1 MTAKKA
7 DKKTNKRKKPGAAK
21 KADTDNK
28 ANIVGI
34 DLGTTFSA
42 LAVLNSIGKP
52 QIVPNTD
59 GERLTPSAI
68 FFDEDD
74 ANTIRVGVEAL
85 NSRHLNAERSVRWIK
100 RHMADAKY
108 HKKVDGKDWTP
119 VELSS
124 LILKKLKQDCS
135 AENGQIQDVVIS
147 VPAHFD
153 EVRRKATMDA
163 GTMAG
168 LNVIGIVNE
177 PVAAA
182 LYYATTHDISGK
194 VLVYDLG
201 GGTFDVTI
209 INVTGHQMQIIC
221 SQGDHA
227 LGGIDFDAQILQ
239 MLEQRYKEKFSTD
252 LINSDEDRAKHE
264 DEAED
269 IKKTLSRRQIA
280 KKMLYGPAGS
290 MKVQITREM
299 FEQAVSPLIAR
310 TDILLEV
317 ALEEAGLKPSEIDK
331 VLLVGGSTRIPSVR
345 RRLEKMFGSPPETTV
360 NVDECVAL
368 GAALHAGLTTLREK
382 PDAVP
387 AGISAGLRDINLRDV
402 CNHSYGTICAPVDK
416 ETGRRVI
423 ANHIILR
430 KNTPLPCEQTQ
441 TFYTVSE
448 GQTDL
453 TVTITQG
460 EDSAVEYVNKIATH
474 KFELPP
480 NRPAERPI
488 KVTYRYD
495 VNQRMHCSFHDIESD
510 RVLEVDFCLDQN
522 GLMSPSDVKQK
533 AEQLQHV
540 KVE

>member
-1 MTAKKA
+1 M
-7 DKKTNKRKKPGAAK
+7 
-21 KADTDNK
+21 

-42 LAVLNSIGKP
+42 LAVLNAIGKP
-52 QIVPNTD
+52 EIVPDAD

-68 FFDEDD
+68 FFDEENSDI
-74 ANTIRVGVEAL
+74 IRVGVEAV

-100 RHMADAKY
+100 RHMGDANY
-108 HKKVDGKDWTP
+108 SRNVDGKDWTA

-124 LILKKLKQDCS
+124 IILKKLKQECS
-135 AENGQIQDVVIS
+135 TEHGEIRDVVIS

-163 GTMAG
+163 GAMAG

-177 PVAAA
+177 PVAAV
-182 LYYATTHDISGK
+182 LYYATTHQVSGK

-209 INVTGHQMQIIC
+209 VDVKGHQMEIVC

-227 LGGIDFDAQILQ
+227 LGGIDFDKEILK
-239 MLEQRYKEKFSTD
+239 MLERRYKKKFGTK
-252 LINSDEDRAKHE
+252 LINSDEDRAKYE

-269 IKKTLSRRQIA
+269 IKKTLSRRPIA
-280 KKMLYGPAGS
+280 KKMLYGAAGS
-290 MKVQITREM
+290 MRVEIKREK
-299 FEQAVSPLIAR
+299 FEEAISSLIAR

-317 ALEEAGLKPSEIDK
+317 ALEEAGFEPSGIDK
-331 VLLVGGSTRIPSVR
+331 ILLVGGSTRIPLVQQH
-345 RRLEKMFGSPPETTV
+345 LEEKFGFAPETTV

-368 GAALHAGLTTLREK
+368 GAALHAGLTMLREK

-387 AGISAGLRDINLRDV
+387 AGISGGLRDINLTDV
-402 CNHSYGTICAPVDK
+402 CNHSYGTICAPIDK
-416 ETGRRVI
+416 ETGRHVI
-423 ANHIILR
+423 ENRIILK
-430 KNTPLPCEQTQ
+430 KNTPLPCETSQM
-441 TFYTVSE
+441 FYTMSK
-448 GQTDL
+448 GQTEVE
-453 TVTITQG
+453 VTITQG
-460 EDSAVEYVNKIATH
+460 EDTAVEYVNKIATH
-474 KFELPP
+474 KFKLPP

-488 KVTYRYD
+488 KVTYSYD
-495 VNQRMHCSFHDIESD
+495 VNQRMHCKFQDIESG

-522 GLMSPSDVKQK
+522 GEISQSDIRRR
-533 AEQLQHV
+533 AEKLEAV